1 MTPDAE
7 APAGPL
13 AGDEA
18 ASAEA
23 EQEATESAASAEAK
37 ATSWFEGDQDEET
50 PASFKDY
57 EVIASP
63 NDFNIQTIVS
73 FVNSGAVKIPGFQ
86 RNYVWDIK
94 RASRLIESILIGL
107 PIPQIFLYQDGKNSF
122 LVVDGQQRLM
132 SIYYFVRGR
141 FPKVAKR
148 PVLRRIMA
156 DKGTLPD
163 EILGDDEYFTKFNLQ
178 LASKATGTISRFHRM
193 NYETLGDSRMD
204 FDLRTIRNIIIKQAA
219 PNEDTDSS
227 VFEIFNRL
235 NTGSVNLRAQE
246 IRSSLY
252 HSPFMQMLHRVNLNF
267 TWRSILGLS
276 DPDLHDKDIEVL
288 LRVFALVASGENY
301 AEPMSSFLNG
311 FARKGKGLSPERVD
325 YAEKLFGAFFA
336 EVADIPA
343 SHFAVSKSGRF
354 NIAAFEGIFRAVCTP
369 AFNAGNFGIVP
380 ITAQQVDAIRED
392 PKFLAATQ
400 ESVGRT
406 TYVKQRFER
415 AKAVL
420 GM

>member
-1 MTPDAE
+1 MTPNGDVPTDA
-7 APAGPL
+7 AVA
-13 AGDEA
+13 DEA
-18 ASAEA
+18 ATFEA
-23 EQEATESAASAEAK
+23 EREATETAAAAEVN
-37 ATSWFEGDQDEET
+37 ATSWFEGDQDEEA

-57 EVIASP
+57 EVISSP

-141 FPKVAKR
+141 FPKATKR
-148 PVLRRIMA
+148 PMLRRIMA

-163 EILGDDEYFTKFNLQ
+163 EVLGDDEYFTKFNLQ
-178 LASKATGTISRFHRM
+178 LASKATGTVSRFHHR
-193 NYETLGDSRMD
+193 NYETLGDNRLD
-204 FDLRTIRNIIIKQAA
+204 FDLRTIRNVIIKQAA
-219 PNEDTDSS
+219 PKEDTDSS

-252 HSPFMQMLHRVNLNF
+252 HSPFMQMLHRVNLNP
-267 TWRSILGLS
+267 TWRSILGLP

-288 LRVFALVASGENY
+288 LRVFALVADGENY
-301 AEPMSSFLNG
+301 AEPMSGFLNG
-311 FARKGKGLSPERVD
+311 FASKAKGLTPEKVD
-325 YAEKLFGAFFA
+325 YAEKLFAAFFSM
-336 EVADIPA
+336 VKDIPA
-343 SHFAVSKSGRF
+343 NHFAVAKSGRF

-369 AFNAGNFGIVP
+369 AFRAGNFGVASLS
-380 ITAQQVDAIRED
+380 AQQVDAIRED
-392 PKFLAATQ
+392 PEFLAATQ

-406 TYVKQRFER
+406 TYVKQRFDR
-415 AKAVL
+415 AKAIL
-420 GM
+420 GV

>member
-1 MTPDAE
+1 MNPETEVPINSV
-7 APAGPL
+7 
-13 AGDEA
+13 DEA

-23 EQEATESAASAEAK
+23 EQEATETAAAAEAK
-37 ATSWFEGDQDEET
+37 AASWFEGDQDEEA

-86 RNYVWDIK
+86 RNFVWDIK

-122 LVVDGQQRLM
+122 LVIDGQQRLM

-141 FPKVAKR
+141 FPKAAKR
-148 PVLRRIMA
+148 PMLRRIMA

-163 EILGDDEYFTKFNLQ
+163 EILADDEYFTKFNLQ
-178 LASKATGTISRFHRM
+178 LASKATGTVSRFHRR
-193 NYETLGDSRMD
+193 NYDTLGDSRMD
-204 FDLRTIRNIIIKQAA
+204 FDLRTIRNVIIKQAA
-219 PNEDTDSS
+219 PKEDTDSS

-252 HSPFMQMLHRVNLNF
+252 HSPFMQMLHRVNLNP
-267 TWRSILGLS
+267 TWRSIVGLA

-288 LRVFALVASGENY
+288 LRVFALVVDGDQY
-301 AEPMSSFLNG
+301 TEPMSSFLNR
-311 FARKGKGLSPERVD
+311 FAKKAKGLGSEKVE
-325 YAEKLFGAFFA
+325 YAENLFAAFFTT
-336 EVADIPA
+336 VKDIPA
-343 SHFAVSKSGRF
+343 SHFAVAKSGRF
-354 NIAAFEGIFRAVCTP
+354 NIAAFEGIFRAVCTQ
-369 AFNAGNFGIVP
+369 AFQAENFNVVQ
-380 ITAQQVDAIRED
+380 ITTQQVDAIRED
-392 PKFLAATQ
+392 SQFLAATQ

-406 TYVKQRFER
+406 TYVKQRFDR
-415 AKAVL
+415 AKAIL
-420 GM
+420 GI